1 MYEALKQV
9 YKPHSV
15 ICFLNLFQIWQT
27 LGLSFDHMIIIICIT
42 ENVLENIRVCS
53 WLVCDGRTGCL

>member
-9 YKPHSV
+9 FKPHSV

-27 LGLSFDHMIIIICIT
+27 LGLSFDHMIIY
-42 ENVLENIRVCS
+42 VLPKTS
-53 WLVCDGRTGCL
+53 WKTSGSAVG